1 MAATCAGVNCFG
13 AVAASSQK
21 PRALMM
27 SAGVCGFASALSADD
42 ACASAAAACFAFAG
56 WTIGTSAEANWNV
69 EATAGFARGI
79 GMGPVDLAGSE
90 AAIRPAEVDFWLAT
104 GAAAPSS
111 SSSFDLPPNNAANR
125 LGLLLVET
133 SSPLPRFSM

>member
-27 SAGVCGFASALSADD
+27 SAGVCGFASED
-42 ACASAAAACFAFAG
+42 AWASTAAACFAFG
-56 WTIGTSAEANWNV
+56 DWTLCTSAEASWNV

-79 GMGPVDLAGSE
+79 GTGSVGLAGRG
-90 AAIRPAEVDFWLAT
+90 AGLKAPAGGGFLAL
-104 GAAAPSS
+104 GAGGPPP
-111 SSSFDLPPNNAANR
+111 SSSFDFPPNHAADQLR
-125 LGLLLVET
+125 VPFVQR
-133 SSPLPRFSM
+133 SWPLTPVFIFARG